1 MKPLIP
7 LLAALSIIC
16 AAQLSFAET
25 VLIEPF
31 ALESDEV
38 PMPCDVEKVIS
49 DELAKIGCDILTPGN
64 YSSPDIIVTGKLWVS
79 GENTFAA
86 VNVADTVN
94 RQLIGSHN
102 LFLPRDEGQCRDLAR
117 KVAEEV
123 GDPPLYARRLN
134 FLDNG
139 TGMEFVYIPG
149 GSFRMGSDEGPGN
162 WVTVE
167 SYFMARHE
175 VTQAQWIKVMGSN
188 PSVFTG
194 DPNLPVENI
203 SWYDA
208 GEFVRRLNEKTGRKY
223 RLPTEVEWEYAART
237 RGRTFKWAGTSATDK
252 LGNFAWTRENSELAT
267 HPVGQKRAN
276 GLGLFDMSG
285 NVWEW
290 TSDRY
295 VSKGNQEK
303 MGEASDRK
311 VIRGGSW
318 MMEEGFSRTCA
329 REASSAESRYHDNG
343 MRLVLEVVPAAATP
357 LNAVAASSAPKIN
370 Q

>member
-1 MKPLIP
+1 MKRLVP
-7 LLAALSIIC
+7 LLAVLIALC
-16 AAQLSFAET
+16 AAPSTRSET
-25 VLIEPF
+25 VLVEPF

-38 PMPCDVEKVIS
+38 PMPCDIERIIS
-49 DELAKIGCDILTPGN
+49 EELASAGCDILTPGN
-64 YSSPDIIVTGKLWVS
+64 YSTPDIIVTGRLWVS
-79 GENTFAA
+79 GENTFSA

-94 RQLIGSHN
+94 RQLIASRN
-102 LFLPRDEGQCRDLAR
+102 LFLPRDEAECRRLA
-117 KVAEEV
+117 KSVADEV
-123 GDPPLYARRLN
+123 GDPPLYARKQN
-134 FLDNG
+134 FLDNA
-139 TGMEFVYIPG
+139 TGMEFVFIPG
-149 GSFRMGSDEGPGN
+149 GSFRMGSDDVLGN

-167 SYFMARHE
+167 GYFMARHE
-175 VTQAQWIKVMGSN
+175 VTQAQWIKVMGYN

-208 GEFVRRLNEKTGRKY
+208 SEFVKKLNEKTGRKY

-237 RGRTFKWAGTSATDK
+237 RGRTFKWAGTNTSEK
-252 LGNFAWTRENSELAT
+252 LSSFAWTRENSDLVT

-290 TSDRY
+290 TADRY
-295 VSKGNQEK
+295 VSKGKKDAVDTDSE
-303 MGEASDRK
+303 RK

-318 MMEEGFSRTCA
+318 MMEGGLARTFS

-343 MRLVLEVVPAAATP
+343 MRLVLEATP
-357 LNAVAASSAPKIN
+357 ANATPASAVAVTSSPRIN